1 MENMIMN
8 EKAKIANALKI
19 YKEQITLHIDKI
31 KEEILDFEEYEEAI
45 EDDEDDLDYLKDWAI
60 NLIEEFTNFLIK
72 HSIDYTKRTNN

>member
-19 YKEQITLHIDKI
+19 YKEQITLHSDKI
-31 KEEILDFEEYEEAI
+31 KGEILDFEEYEEAI

>member
-19 YKEQITLHIDKI
+19 YKEQITLHSDKI